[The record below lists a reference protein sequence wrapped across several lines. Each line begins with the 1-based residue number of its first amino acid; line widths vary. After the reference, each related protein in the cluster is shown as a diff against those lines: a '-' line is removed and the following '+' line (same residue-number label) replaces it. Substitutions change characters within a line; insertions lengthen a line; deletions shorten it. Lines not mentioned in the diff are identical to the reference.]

1 MAFSEAEKK
10 KRHAARMRLY
20 MKKPE
25 SMAKDRA
32 RHRARYAMD
41 KKGKVRKHDGK
52 DVDHKNGNATDNRPS
67 NLRIL
72 SKSKN
77 RSMNKK

>member
-1 MAFSEAEKK
+1 MAISKAERN

-25 SMAKDRA
+25 NMAKDRA
-32 RHRARYAMD
+32 RHRARYDME
-41 KKGKVRKHDGK
+41 KKGKVHKHDGR

-72 SKSKN
+72 SRKEN
-77 RSMNKK
+77 RSRNNR